1 MPTDHPAIRPNID
14 LQNLAILGAGERLEG
29 LAAAGTPLLFGR
41 QVTLLDDRGKVRVVS
56 AGGPWP
62 TGLLPPSLL
71 GDGGGVG
78 GGDGFG

>member
-56 AGGPWP
+56 AGGPSP
-62 TGLLPPSLL
+62 TGLLSPSLL
-71 GDGGGVG
+71 GGGVG